1 MSPQSPK
8 HNAANGHAHISEIA
22 DETTPL
28 IATDNAGPTTQS
40 NAEVVLAKEPHV
52 NETPANQQGDDD
64 DEDMPLPMGQV
75 IVLCYARMVEPIAVS
90 TSHRQ
95 LQATRSL
102 TGPFVLP
109 DIISGNPDTPSS
121 SPFSPSSKTWCI
133 TPAQSQKQT

>member
-40 NAEVVLAKEPHV
+40 NAEVVLAKEPLV
-52 NETPANQQGDDD
+52 NETLVNQQGDDD

-95 LQATRSL
+95 LRATRSL
-102 TGPFVLP
+102 PGQFGLP
-109 DIISGNPDTPSS
+109 DIVDGIPDTLSS
-121 SPFSPSSKTWCI
+121 SPYFPSSKIWCI
-133 TPAQSQKQT
+133 TPAQYQKQT